1 MILYAVNNHSPIA
14 KETIPNNL
22 SKIIFS
28 LFVLSGFCGLL
39 YQIVWLRMAFAS
51 FGVITPV
58 LSVVVSVFMFGL
70 SLGSWIGGKWS
81 EKWRQKTK
89 SSPIFLYA
97 ISEFIIGVGA
107 ILTPLLFHIGQS
119 HLMSIGGTDSAKYML
134 LSALVIAGS
143 LIPWCTCMG
152 MTYPSMIE
160 FLGEIDHDNKLSFSF
175 LYLANVI
182 GAMLGALTTAVVFI
196 ELIGLYNSIKMAA
209 TGNLFIA
216 MVSAFLGY
224 KYNRISRPNN
234 VENIG
239 KPSVIVHTL
248 SDKKLFVYSIL
259 FITGFCSMA
268 MEVVW
273 VRAFTPTLSTTIYS
287 FAFIL
292 AIYLFATW
300 VGSYLYRKHIRG
312 RRVYPLESLLA
323 ISIMAS
329 ICPLVITDPRLG
341 AIIIPIQFLISLF
354 GINIGIF
361 IFCTLFGYMTPL
373 LIDQY
378 SLGSSLRAGE
388 VYAVNI
394 IGCILGPLFAGYV
407 LLPIVGIK
415 MAFVAL
421 SFPFIILYLFSM
433 KSLFA
438 FRRIDLFYAI
448 SGIIVVILS
457 FFYSFSYEEIAIDS
471 NSQVRRDH
479 VATVV
484 SSGQGMRKRLFTNGI
499 SITQLTPITK
509 MMAHVPLA
517 LHANR
522 PQNALVICLG
532 MGTTY
537 RSLMSWDI
545 SAKAVELIPSVKDAF
560 PYYFND
566 ADQIL
571 KNPMGDIIIDDGRR
585 YLKRTTDKYDII
597 TIDPPPPVEASGS
610 SLLYSI
616 EFYSLLKSRLNEDG
630 ILQQWFPGGEEKI
643 LEAVTRSLVI
653 SFPHIKIFRSVEN
666 WGFHF
671 IASMKPIDIP
681 TTDVFINRM
690 PPHAK
695 IDLMEWYP
703 GQRIETIVDNFL
715 SKEQEIGELLSKDE
729 KIYISDDK
737 PYNEYFF
744 LRRCW
749 KLFKT

>member
-1 MILYAVNNHSPIA
+1 MLKGSRISMSNH
-14 KETIPNNL
+14 L

-119 HLMSIGGTDSAKYML
+119 QLISIGGTDSAKYLL

-143 LIPWCTCMG
+143 LILWCTCMG

-160 FLGEIDHDNKLSFSF
+160 FLGEIDHENKSSFSF

-182 GAMLGALTTAVVFI
+182 GAMLGALTTALVFI
-196 ELIGLYNSIKMAA
+196 ELIGLYNSLKMAA
-209 TGNLFIA
+209 IGNLFIA
-216 MVSAFLGY
+216 IVSSCLGY

-234 VENIG
+234 VKNIG
-239 KPSVIVHTL
+239 KPSAIANTL
-248 SDKKLFVYSIL
+248 YYNEFLVFSIL

-292 AIYLFATW
+292 AMYLFATW

-312 RRVYPLESLLA
+312 NRVYPLESLLA
-323 ISIMAS
+323 VSIIVS
-329 ICPLVITDPRLG
+329 IFPLVITDPRLG
-341 AIIIPIQFLISLF
+341 SIIIPMRFLISLI
-354 GINIGIF
+354 GITIGIF
-361 IFCTLFGYMTPL
+361 LFCTLLGYMTPL

-378 SLGSSLRAGE
+378 SLGSSLRAGK

-415 MAFVAL
+415 LAFVTL
-421 SFPFIILYLFSM
+421 SLPFVILFLFSS
-433 KSLFA
+433 KILFT
-438 FRRIDLFYAI
+438 FGRKDLLCAM
-448 SGIIVVILS
+448 SGIIVIILS
-457 FFYSFSYEEIAIDS
+457 FFYSFSYEDIAIDS
-471 NSQVRRDH
+471 NSQVRRDY

-484 SSGQGMRKRLFTNGI
+484 SSGQGMRKQLFTNGI
-499 SITQLTPITK
+499 AITHLTPITK

-517 LHANR
+517 FHAKR
-522 PQNALVICLG
+522 PQNALVICFG

-537 RSLMSWDI
+537 RSLISWDI

-560 PYYFND
+560 PYYFDD
-566 ADQIL
+566 AEQIL
-571 KNPMGDIIIDDGRR
+571 KNPMGEIVIDDGRR
-585 YLKRTTDKYDII
+585 YLKRTTDRYDII

-616 EFYSLLKSRLNEDG
+616 EFYSLLKSRLKEDG

-643 LEAVTRSLVI
+643 LEAVTRSLVV

-671 IASMKPIDIP
+671 FASMKPIDIP

-690 PPHAK
+690 PQNAK

-703 GQRIETIVDNFL
+703 DQHIETIVDDFL
-715 SKEQEIGELLSKDE
+715 SKEQKIEELLSKDE
-729 KIYISDDK
+729 EIYISDDK

-749 KLFKT
+749 KLFRI